1 MTSSK
6 SGVSNVCLCF
16 TDGSGVYYK
25 HSLVVLAS
33 VFENTR
39 TPVRVH
45 LVIDD
50 TLSES
55 GKEAFT
61 ALAKRYGHETI
72 FHPVPPLPRAVVE
85 SVRGGYGIGTVF
97 RLFIPELV
105 QEEQVLYM
113 DCDVV
118 CTLDVAEILALDI
131 GELPA
136 AAVRDAGQ
144 LTSRHLAR
152 LRGIGLD
159 STRYCNAGV
168 VRLNLARIRADF
180 PDYTQTMLDSLAG
193 KKLSYVDQD
202 ALNLYFQARD
212 CNICVLPDAY
222 NYIIS
227 VADRAYLD
235 PPAYAG
241 KILHYTRD
249 KPWAAIY
256 PAALLYWKYYA
267 IAFSGTEAFNAM
279 ERLGR
284 HEYAHLHAFL
294 LRTPRMRRMVNR
306 AWQISE
312 HGIIKTLLDRL
323 VPSRKKQKRHTCKHA

>member
-1 MTSSK
+1 MTSGK

-16 TDGSGVYYK
+16 TDSSGVYYK

-39 TPVRVH
+39 APVRVH
-45 LVIDD
+45 LVTDD

-55 GKEAFT
+55 GREAFT
-61 ALAKRYGHETI
+61 ALAARYGHETI
-72 FHPVPPLPRAVVE
+72 FHSVPPLPRAVIE
-85 SVRGGYGIGTVF
+85 SLRGGYGIGTVF

-105 QEEQVLYM
+105 REDQVLYM

-118 CTLDVAEILALDI
+118 CTLDVSEVLAVDI
-131 GELPA
+131 GALPV

-144 LTSRHLAR
+144 LSARHLAR

-159 STRYCNAGV
+159 SARYCNGGV
-168 VRLNLARIRADF
+168 ARLNLARIRADF
-180 PDYTQTMLDSLAG
+180 PDYTQAMLDSLTG
-193 KKLSYVDQD
+193 KKFSYVDQD
-202 ALNLYFQARD
+202 ALNLYFQAKGCD
-212 CNICVLPDAY
+212 ICVLPDAY

-249 KPWAAIY
+249 KPWAALY

-267 IAFSGTEAFNAM
+267 IAFSGAEAFNAM
-279 ERLGR
+279 ERLGQ
-284 HEYAHLHAFL
+284 HEHAHLLSFL
-294 LRTPRMRRMVNR
+294 LRNPRMRRMVNR

-312 HGIIKTLLDRL
+312 QGLIETILDRL
-323 VPSRKKQKRHTCKHA
+323 APGRKKA